1 VSASNP
7 PRVTATVWAILSVV
21 FLISII
27 ILFAVDIGDLGFA
40 LIFFCIVLFFTGV
53 IVSIMYFNRAGKL
66 AKLISPDGHLVHWIY
81 TPEEWKEYA
90 EEEFITQKAYNK
102 ILFIII
108 AVIAL
113 VCGIVVLIATRN
125 EAGMWVM
132 LSMLALVALIGFV
145 AWFSGWYNYRQNV
158 TTTGEAYLGNDGVYL
173 GRQLHLWN
181 MQGAFLKSAD
191 YIEGNVRLLEF
202 TYLAPARYGLQ
213 EYSVRV
219 PVPRGQEK
227 QAAELITQF
236 QTMLHKKAEV

>member
-1 VSASNP
+1 MSTSNP
-7 PRVTATVWAILSVV
+7 PRVTATVWTILSVV
-21 FLISII
+21 FLV
-27 ILFAVDIGDLGFA
+27 ATV
-40 LIFFCIVLFFTGV
+40 VLFFADIGGWGYALMFFSLILFIVGV
-53 IVSIMYFNRAGKL
+53 IVAIMYGSRAGKL
-66 AKLISPDGHLVHWIY
+66 TKLISPGGHLVHWIY
-81 TPEEWKEYA
+81 APEEWKEYA

-132 LSMLALVALIGFV
+132 LSMLALIAVIGFV
-145 AWFSGWYNYRQNV
+145 AWFTSWYNYRLNMSSP
-158 TTTGEAYLGNDGVYL
+158 GEAYLGSEGIYL

-181 MQGAFLKSAD
+181 MHGAFLKSAD

-202 TYLAPARYGLQ
+202 KYLAPARYGLQ

-219 PVPRGQEK
+219 PVPRGKEK
-227 QAAELITQF
+227 QAAELVTKLQK
-236 QTMLHKKAEV
+236 MLDKEADK